1 MTKEI
6 ADIIEKIYK
15 QRKTELFVSGCQKKL
30 IIIDR
35 LLQRMNDSSLKIQKL
50 PALNEPAEEVIM
62 EYESFQSQ
70 KYCVNYTTILKA
82 NKLVNVYY
90 LQHEFSVENID
101 PNRIDATLDG
111 FSDTPYCKS
120 QFRIEE
126 LIDSFLSQEGYK
138 RLYISDMEEVI
149 PEIQMPANSLAGRQM
164 TVENA
169 LFRDFLGFLHDD

>member
-6 ADIIEKIYK
+6 SDIIEKIYK

-50 PALNEPAEEVIM
+50 PAPNEPAEEVIM

-70 KYCVNYTTILKA
+70 EYCVNYTTILKA

-90 LQHEFSVENID
+90 LQHEFSVENIEH
-101 PNRIDATLDG
+101 NRKDATL
-111 FSDTPYCKS
+111 
-120 QFRIEE
+120 E
-126 LIDSFLSQEGYK
+126 
-138 RLYISDMEEVI
+138 
-149 PEIQMPANSLAGRQM
+149 
-164 TVENA
+164 
-169 LFRDFLGFLHDD
+169 